1 MSSTLPDATPN
12 DGLVAVVKRDCPTC
26 EMVVPA
32 LEQIAR
38 ETPLRVITQDDPAF
52 PERLEPVHDETLDLS
67 RALDIE
73 VVPTLLRRKDGEE
86 EARAIGWHREQW
98 QELTG
103 VEGLAPKLPVARPG
117 CGSRHLD
124 PEIESRHSA
133 AQVAEKLQSRRLEI
147 GELEDPFEACF
158 ARGWSDGLPVVPP
171 TPERVARMLSGTSRD
186 PREELGKVAP
196 QYAVCSVEK
205 VAVNAVMAGCLPEYL
220 PVVLAAVEAALTD
233 EFNWHGVAATT
244 YFAGPIVIVNGPIAE
259 RIGMNSGINVLG
271 QGNRANST
279 IGRALQLTLR
289 NVGGAVPGGVDRATL
304 GNPGKIG
311 LCFAENERDSPWT
324 SLAGERGVDGSAVTL
339 YAGEAPRGVVDQQSR
354 HPESLSRSLA
364 ATLRTLAHPKL
375 ILGFDALLVISPEHG
390 RVFREAG
397 WTKDRLR
404 KELNELLLC
413 PASELLR
420 GVDGIAEG
428 LPSDTFEDPENTSV
442 PKFRPDG
449 LWMTYA
455 GGGAGLF
462 SAIIGGWVNGEMGSQ
477 LVTRPV
483 EDPS

>member
-1 MSSTLPDATPN
+1 MSSNPPSAAAG

-38 ETPLRVITQDDPAF
+38 EMSLQVITQDDPTF
-52 PERLEPVHDETLDLS
+52 PEQLDPLHDDSLELS
-67 RALDIE
+67 RGLEIE
-73 VVPTLLRRKDGEE
+73 VVPTLLRRRAGRE

-98 QELTG
+98 QELSG
-103 VEGLAPKLPVARPG
+103 LEGLAPDLPLARPG
-117 CGSRHLD
+117 CGFLHLD
-124 PEIESRHSA
+124 PEIESRHAA
-133 AQVAEKLQSRRLEI
+133 AQIAERLQSRRLEI
-147 GELEDPFEACF
+147 GALEDPIEACY

-171 TPERVARMLSGTSRD
+171 TPERVARMLSGTKRD

-196 QYAVCSVEK
+196 QYGVCTVEK

-220 PVVLAAVEAALTD
+220 PVVLAAVEAALTE

-244 YFAGPIVIVNGPIAE
+244 YFAGPIVVVNGPVAE

-311 LCFAENERDSPWT
+311 LCFAENERDSPWN
-324 SLAGERGVDGSAVTL
+324 SLATERGVDGSAVTL

-354 HPESLSRSLA
+354 EPESLARSLA

-375 ILGFDALLVISPEHG
+375 ILGFDAMLVISPEHG

-404 KELNELLLC
+404 KELYELLLC
-413 PASELLR
+413 PASRLLR

-428 LPSDTFEDPENTSV
+428 LPPGTFEDPENTQV

-477 LVTRPV
+477 LVTRAV
-483 EDPS
+483 DPSA